1 MSTTAGLSSKRQT
14 CDVAKFLAALA
25 VVNGHIVLFGNY
37 DGILV
42 RFMNLGAC
50 CVALFFF
57 FSGYG
62 LVFSYRKKGND
73 YLKSFLTHRLGKVV
87 LPLIVAYA
95 ITLPV
100 YAMQKG
106 PINWYLL
113 VETLGWGGPY
123 LKYSW
128 YVTEIIGVYVLFYVS
143 MKNKMQLN
151 SKLLILSMLV
161 LIFMGVLWTTHQPI
175 WYIVSLLG
183 FIIGI
188 WWQRYE
194 EKVLSFL
201 KKCNVPVLI
210 LVVAGMW
217 FVVWQ
222 WPITGKNLLQAYRY
236 EFAAMF
242 VSAGLF
248 PVLIALVIGAMRI
261 TPSDCCVTRSY
272 YEIYLVQNCAM
283 IIASS
288 IAGSFASYWVYTMVA
303 VLLISAIQF
312 QIDRQIYKLIGL

>member
-1 MSTTAGLSSKRQT
+1 M
-14 CDVAKFLAALA
+14 AKFLAALA
-25 VVNGHIVLFGNY
+25 VVNGHIFLFGNY

-161 LIFMGVLWTTHQPI
+161 LIFMGV
-175 WYIVSLLG
+175 
-183 FIIGI
+183 I